1 MQAYKLQ
8 LAKSFKISPRCRG
21 ISVMNAF
28 VPEDLGHADK
38 TALKSDFTMFVT
50 ILRRVGY
57 YK

>member
-1 MQAYKLQ
+1 
-8 LAKSFKISPRCRG
+8 
-21 ISVMNAF
+21 MNAF